1 MHEKFLHCSTL
12 TTCAACARLDL
23 IKLMTRRLSGVAS
36 ILFTMDCCAAWKL
49 RDKVG
54 TVLSLLNEHFSR
66 AFVLD
71 SLYSSETTKTQTSSL
86 KVIACTLC
94 YAISPQ
100 DITIFPFELS
110 TSSSVTLFYQDLTTV
125 IPSCLAVLCTFL
137 TKSNSSRTLRHDFCS
152 RHTNRIL

>member
-86 KVIACTLC
+86 KVIACTFC
-94 YAISPQ
+94 VMQYHHKTSPS
-100 DITIFPFELS
+100 FHLNCPHLH
-110 TSSSVTLFYQDLTTV
+110 VTLFYQDLTTV